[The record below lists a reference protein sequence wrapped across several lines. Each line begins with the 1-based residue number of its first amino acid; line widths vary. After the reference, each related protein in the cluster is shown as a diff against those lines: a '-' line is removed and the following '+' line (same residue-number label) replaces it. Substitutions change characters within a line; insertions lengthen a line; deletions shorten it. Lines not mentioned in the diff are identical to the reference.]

1 MTSWTEVSNE
11 IISRPARLIL
21 PFSGNLQLRHL
32 ASGFRLFFLSVAPI
46 PSLPFSHLN
55 LSTHLA
61 FLQASN
67 VRFFPLALGRI
78 PQNRFLLI
86 NRLPSPPFS
95 SFLLNP
101 ITRARPLSAVSAS
114 CHPHRRYLRIF
125 PDHHSSLLFSLPICF
140 GCFRP
145 VGAPPTFCLA
155 PPPRRLRLFP
165 PRPVSRS
172 ATLGFSRLPSASL
185 TPLGSFRRPSS
196 ERPVASLPRDAASTS
211 QIPSHLALPP
221 ASASQ
226 PVRAA
231 PPFCVNF

>member
-101 ITRARPLSAVSAS
+101 ITRARPLSAVSAT

-145 VGAPPTFCLA
+145 VG
-155 PPPRRLRLFP
+155 
-165 PRPVSRS
+165 PRPLSV
-172 ATLGFSRLPSASL
+172 
-185 TPLGSFRRPSS
+185 
-196 ERPVASLPRDAASTS
+196 
-211 QIPSHLALPP
+211 
-221 ASASQ
+221 
-226 PVRAA
+226 
-231 PPFCVNF
+231 

>member
-1 MTSWTEVSNE
+1 MGIIVAPLGTVRRVKSFYVFTLFEPGQCFQVQHLRAFQIPRTRSQTAAKIYQGLPLSHRPGMTSLTEVSNE

-46 PSLPFSHLN
+46 PSLSCSHLK
-55 LSTHLA
+55 LSTLLA

-67 VRFFPLALGRI
+67 FRFFPLALGRI
-78 PQNRFLLI
+78 PQNRFLFI

-125 PDHHSSLLFSLPICF
+125 PDHHSSVLFSVPIRF
-140 GCFRP
+140 GFFRLW
-145 VGAPPTFCLA
+145 G
-155 PPPRRLRLFP
+155 
-165 PRPVSRS
+165 PRP
-172 ATLGFSRLPSASL
+172 L
-185 TPLGSFRRPSS
+185 SF
-196 ERPVASLPRDAASTS
+196 
-211 QIPSHLALPP
+211 
-221 ASASQ
+221 
-226 PVRAA
+226 
-231 PPFCVNF
+231 

>member
-145 VGAPPTFCLA
+145 VGPAHFLFSPAPS
-155 PPPRRLRLFP
+155 PPSALSASPGLPLCNSRLFP
-165 PRPVSRS
+165 PSLGLTHSARLFPPPFERAARILS
-172 ATLGFSRLPSASL
+172 AT
-185 TPLGSFRRPSS
+185 
-196 ERPVASLPRDAASTS
+196 
-211 QIPSHLALPP
+211 
-221 ASASQ
+221 
-226 PVRAA
+226 
-231 PPFCVNF
+231 